1 MSNISNV
8 DNEFNKK
15 YAIKFK
21 NFSKD
26 IRFYSNILPS
36 KDNFVMAT
44 ITKYTDVGIFCLLDE
59 YKKEAFMSFK
69 DASSSRKLRVIRK
82 EVLKN
87 RKYILTVH
95 KVDTTKN
102 FVDVEK
108 RNIDASEQKEM
119 TGLINFYQRI
129 FIIFIKTFIFNNIDC
144 TIDDVYSFLE
154 KTLWLDDPKNIKKNM
169 NKVHTDIE
177 YVIKTYNLS
186 SELGNKI
193 VDTLKSHLEKP
204 IYEHKIE
211 LKINSI
217 SLEAVNDIKE
227 LLSKCENTI
236 GCEFKT
242 KSSPNYYTNIKND
255 YIYKKDI
262 PFNVDLYTNKLKNTL
277 EKIKSEMKE
286 DLFMDI
292 VNIEQSYILDY

>member
-1 MSNISNV
+1 MSNT
-8 DNEFNKK
+8 DNEFNNK
-15 YAIKFK
+15 YASKFK
-21 NFSKD
+21 IFSKNM
-26 IRFYSNILPS
+26 RFYSNILPS
-36 KDNFVMAT
+36 KDDFVMTT
-44 ITKYTDVGIFCLLDE
+44 ITKYTDVGIFCFLDE

-69 DASSSRKLRVIRK
+69 DASSSRKLRIIRK

-87 RKYILTVH
+87 RKYVLTVYN
-95 KVDTTKN
+95 VDTAKN

-108 RNIDASEQKEM
+108 RNINSSEEKEM

-129 FIIFIKTFIFNNIDC
+129 FTIFIKTFIFNNIDC
-144 TIDDVYSFLE
+144 TMDDMYSFLE
-154 KTLWLDDPKNIKKNM
+154 KTLWLEDPKNIKKNM

-177 YVIKTYNLS
+177 YVIRTYNLS
-186 SELGNKI
+186 CELGNKI
-193 VDTLKSHLEKP
+193 VDTLKSNLEKP
-204 IYEHKIE
+204 IYIHNIE

-227 LLSKCENTI
+227 LLSECENTI

-262 PFNVDLYTNKLKNTL
+262 PFNNDLYTEKLKNTL
-277 EKIKSEMKE
+277 VKIKSEMKE
-286 DLFMDI
+286 NLFMDI
-292 VNIEQSYILDY
+292 VNIEGTYVLNY